1 MRVVGPVGRAKYR
14 LALARLRDEFPVQVT
29 VVEDLEANAARDVQ
43 NLNN

>member
-1 MRVVGPVGRAKYR
+1 MRVVCRVGRAKYR
-14 LALARLRDEFPVQVT
+14 LALARLGDEFPIQVT